1 MIKVKEWKSEREK
14 AESEEFEKARRKKI
28 IDAINGAKIVH
39 HWNYAELATNPVMF
53 GTQNDWNKTL
63 VSKVLEVNKEFG
75 GNGVIC
81 SSEVSAILMDSIN
94 FTPGDN
100 MITTE
105 SFNFLGM
112 LDYLPLFVDVFLPSP
127 FLLIIRGDFFISEH
141 PECAVIYVDG
151 IPDYISK

>member
-28 IDAINGAKIVH
+28 IDAINSAKIRHRWDYSGLRDSSV
-39 HWNYAELATNPVMF
+39 LF

-63 VSKVLEVNKEFG
+63 VSKILEVNKEFG

-81 SSEVSAILMDSIN
+81 SSEVSAILMDSIH

-112 LDYLPLFVDVFLPSP
+112 LDYLPLFVDIFLPSS
-127 FLLIIRGDFFISEH
+127 FLLIIRGDFFTSEH

-151 IPDYISK
+151 IPGL